1 MLPYISPISYS
12 HTQPKPRHSD
22 KQTDRRP
29 ENQTDEK
36 TNKQPDKRN
45 DRLAG
50 PTELIYCTAFLIAN
64 FDD

>member
-1 MLPYISPISYS
+1 MLLYISPISYS

-36 TNKQPDKRN
+36 TNRQPDKRN

-50 PTELIYCTAFLIAN
+50 PIN
-64 FDD
+64 D